1 MNIDLSNTEIREIEW
16 EIERVIVKMTRHL
29 DLRELSDFAAY
40 FTEDG
45 IWIRRGRNSEGR
57 QAIIEDT
64 EKVRSNTL
72 VIRHVLTNFNITIH
86 DRETAS
92 CITYMSG
99 YRTDPGPDF
108 EGPFVPFTNRALWEY
123 HDKLRLTDEGWRVSE
138 RIAKPVF
145 QDGD

>member
-1 MNIDLSNTEIREIEW
+1 MTGLSDRDIRDIEW
-16 EIERVIVKMTRHL
+16 DVQRVIVKMTRHL
-29 DLRELSDFAAY
+29 DLRELEAFASY

-57 QAIIEDT
+57 AAIIEDT
-64 EKVRSNTL
+64 DKIRTDTL
-72 VIRHVLTNFNITIH
+72 VIRHVLTNFNVTIH
-86 DRETAS
+86 DADHVD

-108 EGPFVPFTNRALWEY
+108 DGPFVPFTSRAVWEY
-123 HDKLRLTDEGWRVSE
+123 HDQLRRTSEGWRVSQ

-145 QDGD
+145 QEGE